1 MLAIVTAA
9 KNGGG
14 SPCSPAP
21 SPRGKG
27 RVRCKPL
34 ACASGAVL
42 LLAAC
47 GGAAHPPAPRGGAQ
61 FYAISSTASAS
72 PTATAAP
79 TLAATPRPV
88 PAAPPTPTPGPIAFV
103 LDAGAERR
111 DVTMHV
117 GQRVVLA
124 LSHGIV
130 GDWISGVDDA
140 RVLAPVSSAA
150 NGIYQAMQPGVA
162 LLTAHIFLGC
172 ASVVPAEPC
181 RPEQGF
187 WFQTQV
193 TVLP

>member
-1 MLAIVTAA
+1 M
-9 KNGGG
+9 
-14 SPCSPAP
+14 P
-21 SPRGKG
+21 
-27 RVRCKPL
+27 
-34 ACASGAVL
+34 
-42 LLAAC
+42 
-47 GGAAHPPAPRGGAQ
+47 
-61 FYAISSTASAS
+61 
-72 PTATAAP
+72 
-79 TLAATPRPV
+79 AATPT
-88 PAAPPTPTPGPIAFV
+88 ATPGPIAFV

-124 LSHGIV
+124 LSRGIV

-181 RPEQGF
+181 HPEQGF